1 MTVNEMLTLE
11 VAKRLN
17 QIMEDR
23 HMNAT
28 ELSKASG
35 VGKSDISNYLKGKYR
50 PKQEKIAALAAAL
63 EVDPAWLG
71 AIDLQ
76 METNAK
82 VRKELN
88 NTIDAQVVST
98 LSTLSPEG
106 VQKVLDYA
114 RLVAL
119 AEQTK
124 E

>member
-1 MTVNEMLTLE
+1 MTVNEILKLE

-17 QIMEDR
+17 KSMEEK
-23 HMNAT
+23 HMKAT

-35 VGKSDISNYLKGKYR
+35 VGKSDICNYMKGKYR
-50 PKQEKIAALAAAL
+50 PKQEKLLPLAAAL
-63 EVDPAWLG
+63 DVDPGWLG

-76 METNAK
+76 MATNIK
-82 VRKELN
+82 VKEQLN
-88 NTIDAQVVST
+88 NTIDAQIVST
-98 LSTLSPEG
+98 ISTLSPEG

-119 AEQTK
+119 SEHSQ